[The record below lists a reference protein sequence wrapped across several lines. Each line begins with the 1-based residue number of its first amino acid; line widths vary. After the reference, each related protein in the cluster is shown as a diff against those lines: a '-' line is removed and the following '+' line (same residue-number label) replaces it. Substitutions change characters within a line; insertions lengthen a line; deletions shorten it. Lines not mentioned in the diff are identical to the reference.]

1 MYIPRSILMLLVI
14 IYLLFLLSVDWINAA
29 GELWYRPFIV
39 AFIVILVA
47 SWAHRDQ
54 ETDEPE

>member
-14 IYLLFLLSVDWINAA
+14 IYLLFLLTVDWINAA
-29 GELWYRPFIV
+29 GGLWWRPFVV
-39 AFIVILVA
+39 AFIVVLVA
-47 SWAHRDQ
+47 SWAHREQ